1 MPVSKHFG
9 GHGGE
14 VMAAMKKTYGG
25 DKAKKVFYATENK
38 AKSAA
43 KKGPRKSA
51 GK

>member
-14 VMAAMKKTYGG
+14 VMAAMKKTYGDG
-25 DKAKKVFYATENK
+25 AKKVFYATENK